1 MNVKEVEGIGPAAV
15 KKLKEANINTAEE
28 LAVHSVSSL
37 QEATG
42 VSKDLANKQ
51 IQNALKLLR
60 ENNTIGAEFITGSED
75 LVKRNAIKRIRT
87 GSVKLDEF
95 LYGGV
100 ETGAI
105 TELFGAFGSGKSQ
118 LCMQL
123 AVNAQKILEGNV
135 IFIDTESTFRPER
148 VVDMS
153 QAQNLD
159 PAVVLDNIKK
169 CKVYNSGHLEQ
180 IIENMGFFV
189 KEYNAKLVIVDSI
202 IALHRGEYQGRG
214 QLADRQ
220 QKILA
225 ILNRLLRI
233 AEINNVA
240 VVMTNQ
246 ITTSPDTF
254 FGDPNKPTG
263 GNIIGHASTY
273 RLYIKKAGKIRK
285 ARMIDSPYHE
295 EGECPFKI
303 VKAGIT
309 DVTAADMS

>member
-87 GSVKLDEF
+87 GSQKLDEF

-233 AEINNVA
+233 AEINNIA

-309 DVTAADMS
+309 DVTSADMS

>member
-60 ENNTIGAEFITGSED
+60 ENNTIGAEFITGNQD
-75 LVKRNAIKRIRT
+75 LEKRNAIKRIRT
-87 GSVKLDEF
+87 GSQKLDEF

-123 AVNAQKILEGNV
+123 AVNAQVILKGNV

-153 QAQNLD
+153 QGQNLD
-159 PAVVLDNIKK
+159 PAEVLNGIKK

-180 IIENMGFFV
+180 IIENLGFFV

-214 QLADRQ
+214 TLADRQ
-220 QKILA
+220 QKIGA

-233 AEINNVA
+233 AEINNIA

-263 GNIIGHASTY
+263 GNIIGHAATY
-273 RLYIKKAGKIRK
+273 RLYIKKAGRIRK
-285 ARMIDSPYHE
+285 AKMIDSPYHE

-309 DVTAADMS
+309 DVSAADMS